1 MGDAA
6 SGNESGAA
14 SPRSDRSERIDPW
27 FAMRFVIVVIAALT
41 ALAIIIVQH
50 QSAPDPASTSPASTS
65 PVPTPAVS
73 AAAEQRH
80 LIVADQRSDT
90 IFASCPARDGM
101 RLTLSWIHSIEHTPW
116 TETYEISDDHLILR
130 EITLEGYGAGV
141 PANPGGR
148 TYIEDG
154 VIHVVDLDRR
164 IDRLQWIHSHDTE
177 HTLEICG
184 TTIHPQ
190 DLPHH
195 VFAYVAVIQE

>member
-1 MGDAA
+1 
-6 SGNESGAA
+6 
-14 SPRSDRSERIDPW
+14 
-27 FAMRFVIVVIAALT
+27 MRVVIAMIA
-41 ALAIIIVQH
+41 ALAIISIIIVQRQQASETPPATDVH
-50 QSAPDPASTSPASTS
+50 Q
-65 PVPTPAVS
+65 PTESV
-73 AAAEQRH
+73 
-80 LIVADQRSDT
+80 LVVGDQRSDT
-90 IFASCPARDGM
+90 IFTSCPAHDGM
-101 RLTLSWIHSIEHTPW
+101 RLTLGWIHSIEHTEW
-116 TETYEISDDHLILR
+116 TETYEISGDHLVLR

-184 TTIHPQ
+184 KTIHPR